1 MKERFTH
8 AARSFLIELT
18 VYAGLVLVYV
28 FFVIAFLGGWLDN
41 LYLHNKIRYAVVALL
56 LIIGQGVVLEMVT
69 SSLLRIIRSRS
80 E

>member
-1 MKERFTH
+1 MENKPRH

-18 VYAGLVLVYV
+18 VYAGLVVVYV
-28 FFVIAFLGGWLDN
+28 FFVIAFLGRWLDT
-41 LYLHNKIRYAVVALL
+41 LYQHHKIRYAFFALL

-69 SSLLRIIRSRS
+69 SLLLKLIRSRS

>member
-1 MKERFTH
+1 MEEKPAH

-18 VYAGLVLVYV
+18 VYAGLIVVYV
-28 FFVIAFLGGWLDN
+28 LFVIALLGGWLDE
-41 LYLHNKIRYAVVALL
+41 LYLRHKVRYAIAALL

-69 SSLLRIIRSRS
+69 NLLLKLVRSRS